1 MAIRK
6 TNSLFYVFFFVLIIP
21 ILQASRHEWDE
32 ATWSALKASKSSFV
46 VPNDPSRTAYHF
58 QPVKHWMNGIFLVS
72 FFFLFHNDSFVRILI
87 MDLRFTDIN
96 EFNCAW
102 STVRQIT
109 LKIQMVSIENEFE
122 SLYL

>member
-1 MAIRK
+1 
-6 TNSLFYVFFFVLIIP
+6 
-21 ILQASRHEWDE
+21 
-32 ATWSALKASKSSFV
+32 
-46 VPNDPSRTAYHF
+46 
-58 QPVKHWMNGIFLVS
+58 
-72 FFFLFHNDSFVRILI
+72 

-102 STVRQIT
+102 SAVQQIT